1 MMSVYWVMLIC
12 SVIVAF
18 ILHRRPLAQSVI
30 IAVSVFLSGAAI
42 AIPEK
47 KQRDSLILK
56 DVQYAQYR
64 GLLVSELSEKPKTM
78 SVRVM
83 LTESR
88 REITA
93 YIYKDQRS
101 RSLTAGDGIIFQAKI
116 EDGRAFVK
124 TSQWQSYEF
133 QKTELTRIQ
142 RSRVFFLKLRHR
154 LLQRFRQHGIE
165 GETYSIVAAMSLG
178 DKSAL
183 NKDLRQIYNASGA
196 AHILALSGLHIGIIY
211 AILSVMSFG
220 YRWQTLSQIII
231 ISSIWAFVF
240 LVGLPTSA
248 IRSAIMLT
256 LYSVMSLGY
265 REKMS
270 LNTLAFSAFVMLIAS
285 PSSLFDVGFQLS
297 YLSVLS
303 IMVLM
308 PVIDGWCPKVLS
320 RPLFR
325 KGWSMMMVT
334 IAAQVGTAP
343 LIIHYFGYFSV
354 YSLFSNIVAIPAAI
368 LILYLSIAT
377 LITSVFAA
385 PLTAIVHFLNSCLEV
400 TARLPSPDI
409 TPTNLSVLQ
418 VVLFYALVLIT
429 YWIVMILSP
438 SERLQG

>member
-1 MMSVYWVMLIC
+1 MMSVYWVVLIC

-211 AILSVMSFG
+211 AILS
-220 YRWQTLSQIII
+220 
-231 ISSIWAFVF
+231 IWAFVF

-334 IAAQVGTAP
+334 IAAQIGTAP